1 VGTLPDA
8 HYDTVV
14 GAVEDGDV
22 VPLLGAGANL
32 SGRVDG
38 KRWRPRESLPS
49 GRDLAAYLAER
60 FRCPVEKGED
70 LVRVSQY
77 VALLR
82 GPKPLIRELH
92 DLFDADYPPT
102 AVHRFLAGIP
112 AALRRRGLP
121 ARRQLIVTTNYDD
134 ALERAFRAAGE
145 PFDVVS
151 YVAERRYRGKFVHWP
166 YGEKPRVIEI
176 PNEYGDISLDER
188 TVILKL
194 HGLVD
199 RTESNSIWESFVI
212 TEDHY
217 IEYLTRTTLSE
228 HLPSVLSEKLH
239 NCNLL
244 FLGYSLRDW
253 NLRVI
258 LHRIWKD
265 RDYDWPAWAVQIDP
279 DPIDQKFWDEHDVEV
294 FDISIDEYVG
304 LLQARLSAGVPARD

>member
-1 VGTLPDA
+1 VKTLSDA
-8 HYDTVV
+8 HYNTVV
-14 GAVEDGDV
+14 GALEDGDV

-32 SGRVDG
+32 CGRSDATG
-38 KRWRPRESLPS
+38 WKPHENLPS

-60 FRCPVEKGED
+60 FRCPVDKGED
-70 LVRVSQY
+70 LIRVSQY

-82 GPKPLIRELH
+82 GPKPLFRELH

-102 AVHRFLAGIP
+102 AVHRFVAGIP
-112 AALRRRGLP
+112 AILRERSHP
-121 ARRQLIVTTNYDD
+121 VRRQLIVTTNYDD
-134 ALERAFRAAGE
+134 ALERAFLASGE

-166 YGEKPRVIEI
+166 HGEQPRVIEI
-176 PNEYGDISLDER
+176 PNEYADISLDER

-199 RTESNSIWESFVI
+199 RGDPDSLWESFVI

-228 HLPSVLSEKLH
+228 HLPSVLAEKLH

-265 RDYDWPAWAVQIDP
+265 RDYQWPSWAVQIDP
-279 DPIDQKFWDEHDVEV
+279 DPIDEKFWDEHDVEM
-294 FDISIDEYVG
+294 FDVPLERYVQV
-304 LLQARLSAGVPARD
+304 LEDRLRAPALARD